1 MLVSECT
8 GVIVPRGCNDRSY
21 RDRDQHSVMT
31 AAEKEKDMED
41 KRTYKE
47 AFDDFDWNKNG
58 TIPTKAS
65 FINHNTVHKPRQ
77 YFFLYVL
84 CLINKI
90 LQLERDKLSL
100 A

>member
-1 MLVSECT
+1 MTLEQLCWYYNALVSRYILQRPT
-8 GVIVPRGCNDRSY
+8 L
-21 RDRDQHSVMT
+21 VMT

-58 TIPTKAS
+58 TIPTRV
-65 FINHNTVHKPRQ
+65 INFPYLNIQ
-77 YFFLYVL
+77 YWGYM
-84 CLINKI
+84 
-90 LQLERDKLSL
+90 